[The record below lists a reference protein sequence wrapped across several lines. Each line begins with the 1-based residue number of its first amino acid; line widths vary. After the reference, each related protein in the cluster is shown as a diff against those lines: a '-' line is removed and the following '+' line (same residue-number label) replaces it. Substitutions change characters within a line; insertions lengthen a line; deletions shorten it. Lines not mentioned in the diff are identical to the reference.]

1 MRFGAH
7 QGRSCLIGDGCY
19 LDVKVASEG
28 EFGDEPMEALAKW
41 SSFREWAAG
50 QYPLEGLPYQ
60 DRDLTCPVPA
70 PSQIFAIGL
79 NYRDHAKESAM
90 EIPDKPMVFT
100 KYPSSLTGPRDDI
113 HLVPG
118 SCDWEVELVIVI
130 GKKVRNIGENEAV
143 KAVAGLTVGQDVS
156 ERELQFH
163 GANPQFNLGKSHKS
177 FAPLGPCVV
186 TLDEFDNPWDLEIR
200 CELNNVVV
208 QEARTSQLLNGVPT
222 LISYLS
228 GICELRPGDLIF
240 TGTPSGVGLGR
251 TPPQYLD
258 AGDLLVSTITGIG
271 SLENRCI

>member
-1 MRFGAH
+1 MF
-7 QGRSCLIGDGCY
+7 QCFQSIEELTIIF
-19 LDVKVASEG
+19 EI
-28 EFGDEPMEALAKW
+28 
-41 SSFREWAAG
+41 
-50 QYPLEGLPYQ
+50 Q
-60 DRDLTCPVPA
+60 DRQSNSLLWSKNTDNILEKK
-70 PSQIFAIGL
+70 
-79 NYRDHAKESAM
+79 N
-90 EIPDKPMVFT
+90 FT
-100 KYPSSLTGPRDDI
+100 
-113 HLVPG
+113 
-118 SCDWEVELVIVI
+118 
-130 GKKVRNIGENEAV
+130 
-143 KAVAGLTVGQDVS
+143 
-156 ERELQFH
+156 
-163 GANPQFNLGKSHKS
+163 QFNLGKSHKS

>member
-19 LDVKVASEG
+19 LDVEVASAG
-28 EFGDEPMEALAKW
+28 EFSGEPMQVFAHW
-41 SSFREWAAG
+41 SSFRQWAVG
-50 QYPLEGLPYQ
+50 KNPLEGLPYR
-60 DRDLTCPVPA
+60 DSDLTCPVPY
-70 PSQIFAIGL
+70 PGQIFAIGL

-100 KYPSSLTGPRDDI
+100 KYPSSLTGPRGDI

-118 SCDWEVELVIVI
+118 SCDWEVELVVVV
-130 GKKVRNIGENEAV
+130 GEKVRNVSEGEV
-143 KAVAGLTVGQDVS
+143 LQVIAGLTVGQDVS
-156 ERELQFH
+156 ERELQLD

-186 TLDEFDNPWDLEIR
+186 SLEEFDDPWDLEIR
-200 CELNNVVV
+200 CELNNTVV

-240 TGTPSGVGLGR
+240 TGTPSGVGLGC
-251 TPPQYLD
+251 TPPRYLS
-258 AGDLLVSTITGIG
+258 AGDLLVSTIDGIG
-271 SLENRCI
+271 SLVNRCV

>member
-19 LDVKVASEG
+19 LDVEMASAG
-28 EFGDEPMEALAKW
+28 EFSEEPMNVFAHW
-41 SSFREWAAG
+41 SSFREWAEG
-50 QYPLEGLPYQ
+50 QKLLEGVPYR
-60 DRDLTCPVPA
+60 DADLTCPVPY

-100 KYPSSLTGPRDDI
+100 KYPSSLTGPRGDI

-118 SCDWEVELVIVI
+118 SCDWEVELVVVI
-130 GKKVRNIGENEAV
+130 GEKVRNISEGEV
-143 KAVAGLTVGQDVS
+143 LPVIAGLTVGQDVS
-156 ERELQFH
+156 ERELQLD

-177 FAPLGPCVV
+177 FAPLGPYVV
-186 TLDEFDNPWDLEIR
+186 GLEEFDDPWDLEIR
-200 CELNNVVV
+200 CELNNTVV
-208 QEARTSQLLNGVPT
+208 QEARTSQLLNGIPT

-228 GICELRPGDLIF
+228 RICELRPGDLIF

-251 TPPQYLD
+251 TPPQYLS
-258 AGDLLVSTITGIG
+258 AGDVLVSTIEGIG
-271 SLENRCI
+271 SLVNRCI